1 MEPQT
6 AVAPRDSGFSEGS
19 GRLAGTYS
27 AETCVAVGRPASVEH
42 YKAAMVLSGTG
53 DALGY
58 KNGNWEF
65 CRSGPTIQKE
75 LQALGGLKKIRVQL
89 PDWPVSDDTVLHLA
103 TAEALATGKDGED
116 LLHEVAAR
124 YVEGMKDMV
133 GRAPGATTMKA
144 VSQLRPGLKGGY
156 RVPYNP
162 RGAGCGAAMRS
173 MCIGLRYPRPDQLS
187 TLVAV
192 ALETGRMTHNHP
204 IGFLGS
210 VASALFTSYAVQ
222 RRPITT
228 WGLGL
233 INKACPAARKFVQD
247 RGFDVEE
254 TERDWGYFSDKWQW
268 YLDQR
273 GISDGKGP
281 VVWPSAYG
289 PAERDKIY
297 KTFSLS
303 GWAGACGHDAPM
315 IALDALLGAG
325 SDWEELMSRATFH
338 GGDSDSTAVIACCCW
353 GLLHGTEGVPKG
365 NYSNLEYRERLER
378 CAEQLYALSR

>member
-1 MEPQT
+1 M
-6 AVAPRDSGFSEGS
+6 D
-19 GRLAGTYS
+19 
-27 AETCVAVGRPASVEH
+27 RPVTVEQ
-42 YKAAMVLSGTG
+42 YKAAMVLSGAG

-58 KNGNWEF
+58 RSQLWEF
-65 CRSGPTIQKE
+65 CKSGPAIHKE
-75 LQALGGLKKIRVQL
+75 LQELGGLKNIKVQL
-89 PDWPVSDDTVLHLA
+89 PSWPVSDDTVLHLA
-103 TAEALATGKDGED
+103 TAEGLATDKTDED

-124 YVEGMKDMV
+124 YVEGMKDMD
-133 GRAPGATTMKA
+133 GRQPGLTTCRA
-144 VSQLRPGLKGGY
+144 VFQLRPGLKGGY

-173 MCIGLRYPRPDQLS
+173 MCIGLRYPSPAQLS
-187 TLVAV
+187 SLVAV
-192 ALETGRMTHNHP
+192 AVETGRMTHNHP
-204 IGFLGS
+204 TGFLGA
-210 VASALFTSYAVQ
+210 VASALFASYAAQ

-233 INKACPAARKFVQD
+233 INEACPIARKFVQD
-247 RGFDVEE
+247 RGFAVEE
-254 TERDWGYFSDKWQW
+254 TERDWSYFCDKWQW

-273 GISDGKGP
+273 GISNGEGP

-325 SDWEELMSRATFH
+325 SDWEELMSRAAFH

-353 GLLHGTEGVPKG
+353 GLLYGTEGVPEG
-365 NYSNLEYRERLER
+365 NYSNLEYRYRLER
-378 CAEQLYALSR
+378 CAEQLYALSH